1 MDVATA
7 ECLVQLGFSQT
18 EAKVYCTMVSEE
30 KMNGYQI
37 AKSLGTSR
45 SSVYAALENLLDKG
59 AIVSIPGQTSE
70 YAVVEPTQL
79 IDKISSKYRKNAEM
93 AKQLLEQLSMKRRVS
108 NFFCNIQG
116 RQNLIDEIKTMIDSA
131 TKEILINS
139 SMDLKSLVEK
149 LKEAKKR
156 GVRII
161 VFSWL
166 NLDFY
171 DLDVEFY
178 CNDVGFTRS
187 AEMRFIMVVD
197 NNSCILCSND
207 RNEFIPYKEI
217 IKNDMNLSSLF
228 TAEDKD
234 FLGVRTDN
242 RLLVNLMAEHIHF
255 DIYLNKLRIKNGGE
269 VITPDI
275 FVNSIMENGN

>member
-1 MDVATA
+1 MDVGTVD
-7 ECLVQLGFSQT
+7 CLVRLGFSQT
-18 EAKVYCTMVSEE
+18 EAKVYCAMVSEE

-37 AKSLGTSR
+37 AKLLGTSR

-70 YAVVEPTQL
+70 YAVVDPGQL
-79 IDKISSKYRKNAEM
+79 IDKITSKYKKSAETAKN
-93 AKQLLEQLSMKRRVS
+93 LLEQLSLRRRAS
-108 NFFCNIQG
+108 NYFCNIQG
-116 RQNLIDEIKTMIDSA
+116 WQSLLDEIKSMVDSA
-131 TKEILINS
+131 EKEILMNS
-139 SMDLKSLVEK
+139 SIDLKPLVENLDK
-149 LKEAKKR
+149 AKRR

-166 NLDFY
+166 NLELY
-171 DLDVEFY
+171 NLDIELY
-178 CNDVGFTRS
+178 CNDVS
-187 AEMRFIMVVD
+187 LLKSPQKRFIMVAD

-217 IKNDMNLSSLF
+217 VKNDGSLCSMLS
-228 TAEDKD
+228 AEDKD

-255 DIYLNKLRIKNGGE
+255 DIYLNKLRIKYGGE
-269 VITPDI
+269 IITPDI
-275 FVNSIMENGN
+275 HINSIMENGN

>member
-1 MDVATA
+1 MDVGTVD
-7 ECLVQLGFSQT
+7 CLVRLGFSQT
-18 EAKVYCTMVSEE
+18 EAKVYCAMVSEE

-37 AKSLGTSR
+37 AKLLGTSR

-70 YAVVEPTQL
+70 YAVVDLGQL
-79 IDKISSKYRKNAEM
+79 IDKITSKYKKSAETAKN
-93 AKQLLEQLSMKRRVS
+93 LLEQLSSRRRAS
-108 NFFCNIQG
+108 NYFCNIQG
-116 RQNLIDEIKTMIDSA
+116 WQNLLDEIKSMVDSA
-131 TKEILINS
+131 EKEILMNS
-139 SMDLKSLVEK
+139 SIDLKPLVENLDK
-149 LKEAKKR
+149 AKRR

-166 NLDFY
+166 NLELY
-171 DLDVEFY
+171 NLDIELY
-178 CNDVGFTRS
+178 CNDVS
-187 AEMRFIMVVD
+187 LLKSPQKRFIMVAD

-217 IKNDMNLSSLF
+217 VKNDGSLCSMLS
-228 TAEDKD
+228 AEDKD

-255 DIYLNKLRIKNGGE
+255 DIYLNKLRIKYGGE
-269 VITPDI
+269 IITPDI
-275 FVNSIMENGN
+275 HINSIMENGN

>member
-1 MDVATA
+1 MDIATV

-37 AKSLGTSR
+37 AKALGTSR

-70 YAVVEPTQL
+70 YAVVEPIHL
-79 IDKISSKYRKNAEM
+79 IDKITS
-93 AKQLLEQLSMKRRVS
+93 
-108 NFFCNIQG
+108 
-116 RQNLIDEIKTMIDSA
+116 
-131 TKEILINS
+131 KEILINS
-139 SMDLKSLVEK
+139 SMDLKPLVEN
-149 LKEAKKR
+149 LNDAKKR

-166 NLDFY
+166 NLELY
-171 DLDVEFY
+171 NLDVEFY
-178 CNDVGFTRS
+178 SNDVNS
-187 AEMRFIMVVD
+187 SNSSEKRFIMVVD

-207 RNEFIPYKEI
+207 RNEFFTYKEI
-217 IKNDMNLSSLF
+217 VKNDMNLRSVLS
-228 TAEDKD
+228 AEDKD
-234 FLGVRTDN
+234 FLGVRSDN

-269 VITPDI
+269 IITPDI

>member
-1 MDVATA
+1 MDVGTVD
-7 ECLVQLGFSQT
+7 CLVRLGFSKT
-18 EAKVYCTMVSEE
+18 EAKVYCAMVSEE

-37 AKSLGTSR
+37 AKLLGTSR

-70 YAVVEPTQL
+70 YAVVDPGQL
-79 IDKISSKYRKNAEM
+79 IDKITSKYKKSAETAKN
-93 AKQLLEQLSMKRRVS
+93 LLEQLSLRRRAS
-108 NFFCNIQG
+108 NYFCNIQG
-116 RQNLIDEIKTMIDSA
+116 WQNLLDEIKSMVDSA
-131 TKEILINS
+131 EKEILMNS
-139 SMDLKSLVEK
+139 SIDLKPLVENLDK
-149 LKEAKKR
+149 AKRR

-166 NLDFY
+166 NLELY
-171 DLDVEFY
+171 NLDIELY
-178 CNDVGFTRS
+178 CNDVS
-187 AEMRFIMVVD
+187 LLKSPQKRFIMVAD

-217 IKNDMNLSSLF
+217 VKNDGSLCSMLS
-228 TAEDKD
+228 AEDKD

-255 DIYLNKLRIKNGGE
+255 DIYLNKLRIKYGGE
-269 VITPDI
+269 IITPDI
-275 FVNSIMENGN
+275 HINSIMENGN

>member
-1 MDVATA
+1 MDVGTVD
-7 ECLVQLGFSQT
+7 CLVQLGFSQT
-18 EAKVYCTMVSEE
+18 EAKVYCAMVSEE

-37 AKSLGTSR
+37 AKLLGTSR

-70 YAVVEPTQL
+70 YAVVDPEQL
-79 IDKISSKYRKNAEM
+79 IDKITSKYKKSAETAKN
-93 AKQLLEQLSMKRRVS
+93 LLEQLSSRRRAS
-108 NFFCNIQG
+108 NYFCNIQG
-116 RQNLIDEIKTMIDSA
+116 WQNLLDEIKSMVDSA
-131 TKEILINS
+131 EKEILMNS
-139 SMDLKSLVEK
+139 SIDLKPLVENLDK
-149 LKEAKKR
+149 AKRR

-166 NLDFY
+166 NLELY
-171 DLDVEFY
+171 NLDIELY
-178 CNDVGFTRS
+178 CNDLS
-187 AEMRFIMVVD
+187 LLKSPQKRFIMVAD

-217 IKNDMNLSSLF
+217 VKNDGSLCSMLS
-228 TAEDKD
+228 AEDKD

-255 DIYLNKLRIKNGGE
+255 DIYLNKLRIKYGGE
-269 VITPDI
+269 IITPDI
-275 FVNSIMENGN
+275 HVNSIMENGN

>member
-1 MDVATA
+1 MDVGTVD
-7 ECLVQLGFSQT
+7 CLVRLGFSQT
-18 EAKVYCTMVSEE
+18 EAKVYCAMVSEE

-37 AKSLGTSR
+37 AKLLGTSR

-70 YAVVEPTQL
+70 YAVVDPVQL
-79 IDKISSKYRKNAEM
+79 IDKITSKYKKSAETAKN
-93 AKQLLEQLSMKRRVS
+93 LLEQLSSRRRAS
-108 NFFCNIQG
+108 NYFCNIQG
-116 RQNLIDEIKTMIDSA
+116 WQNLLDEIKSMVDSA
-131 TKEILINS
+131 EKEILMNS
-139 SMDLKSLVEK
+139 SIDLKPLVENLDK
-149 LKEAKKR
+149 AKRR

-166 NLDFY
+166 NLELY
-171 DLDVEFY
+171 NLDIELY
-178 CNDVGFTRS
+178 CNDVS
-187 AEMRFIMVVD
+187 LLKSPQERFIMVAD

-217 IKNDMNLSSLF
+217 VKNDGSLCSMLS
-228 TAEDKD
+228 AEDKD

-255 DIYLNKLRIKNGGE
+255 DIYLNKLRIKYGGE
-269 VITPDI
+269 IITPDI
-275 FVNSIMENGN
+275 HINSIMENGN

>member
-1 MDVATA
+1 MDVGTVD
-7 ECLVQLGFSQT
+7 CLVRLGFSQA
-18 EAKVYCTMVSEE
+18 EAKVYCAMVSEE

-37 AKSLGTSR
+37 AKLLGTSR

-70 YAVVEPTQL
+70 YAVVDPGQL
-79 IDKISSKYRKNAEM
+79 IDKITSKYKKSAETAKN
-93 AKQLLEQLSMKRRVS
+93 LLEQLSLRRRAS
-108 NFFCNIQG
+108 NYFCNIQG
-116 RQNLIDEIKTMIDSA
+116 WQNLLDEIKSMVDSA
-131 TKEILINS
+131 EKEILMNS
-139 SMDLKSLVEK
+139 SIDLKPLVENLDK
-149 LKEAKKR
+149 AKRR

-166 NLDFY
+166 NLELY
-171 DLDVEFY
+171 NLDIELY
-178 CNDVGFTRS
+178 CNDLS
-187 AEMRFIMVVD
+187 LLKSPQKRFIMVAD

-217 IKNDMNLSSLF
+217 VKNDGSLCSMLSS
-228 TAEDKD
+228 EDKD

-255 DIYLNKLRIKNGGE
+255 DIYLNKLRIKYGGE
-269 VITPDI
+269 IITPDI
-275 FVNSIMENGN
+275 HINSIMENGN

>member
-1 MDVATA
+1 MDVGTVD
-7 ECLVQLGFSQT
+7 CLVRLGFSQT
-18 EAKVYCTMVSEE
+18 EAKVYCAMVSEE

-37 AKSLGTSR
+37 AKLLGTSR

-70 YAVVEPTQL
+70 YAVVDPGQL
-79 IDKISSKYRKNAEM
+79 IDKITSKYKKSAETAKN
-93 AKQLLEQLSMKRRVS
+93 LLEQLSLRRRAS
-108 NFFCNIQG
+108 NYFCNIQG
-116 RQNLIDEIKTMIDSA
+116 WQNLLDEIKSMVDSA
-131 TKEILINS
+131 EKEILMNS
-139 SMDLKSLVEK
+139 SIDLKPLVENLDK
-149 LKEAKKR
+149 AKRR

-166 NLDFY
+166 NLELY
-171 DLDVEFY
+171 NLDIELY
-178 CNDVGFTRS
+178 CNDVS
-187 AEMRFIMVVD
+187 LLKSPQKRFIMVAD

-217 IKNDMNLSSLF
+217 VKNDGSLCSMLS
-228 TAEDKD
+228 AEDKD

-255 DIYLNKLRIKNGGE
+255 DIYLNKLRIKQIGRAH
-269 VITPDI
+269 V
-275 FVNSIMENGN
+275 

>member
-1 MDVATA
+1 MDIATV

-37 AKSLGTSR
+37 AKALGTSR

-70 YAVVEPTQL
+70 YAVVEPIHL
-79 IDKISSKYRKNAEM
+79 IDKITSKYKRNAEA
-93 AKQLLEQLSMKRRVS
+93 AKNMLAKLSMKRRAS

-116 RQNLIDEIKTMIDSA
+116 LQNLVDEMKSMIDVAS
-131 TKEILINS
+131 KEILINS
-139 SMDLKSLVEK
+139 SMDLKPLVEN
-149 LKEAKKR
+149 LNNAKKR

-166 NLDFY
+166 NLELY
-171 DLDVEFY
+171 NLDVEFY
-178 CNDVGFTRS
+178 SNDVNS
-187 AEMRFIMVVD
+187 SNSSEKRFIMVVD

-207 RNEFIPYKEI
+207 RNEFFTYKEI
-217 IKNDMNLSSLF
+217 VKNDMNLRSVLS
-228 TAEDKD
+228 AEDKD
-234 FLGVRTDN
+234 FLGVRSDN

-269 VITPDI
+269 IITPDI

>member
-1 MDVATA
+1 MDVATV
-7 ECLVQLGFSQT
+7 ECLAQLGFSQT

-70 YAVVEPTQL
+70 YAVVEPVQL
-79 IDKISSKYRKNAEM
+79 IDKITSKYKKSAETAKN
-93 AKQLLEQLSMKRRVS
+93 LLVQLSMKRRAS

-116 RQNLIDEIKTMIDSA
+116 LQNLVDEVKSMIDVAS
-131 TKEILINS
+131 KEILINS
-139 SMDLKSLVEK
+139 SMDLKPIAEK
-149 LKEAKKR
+149 LREAKKR

-161 VFSWL
+161 IFSWL
-166 NLDFY
+166 NLELY

-178 CNDVGFTRS
+178 CNDLSFS
-187 AEMRFIMVVD
+187 KSSEKRFIMVVD

-217 IKNDMNLSSLF
+217 IKNDMNVRSLL
-228 TAEDKD
+228 TSLDKD

-275 FVNSIMENGN
+275 FVNSIMENGD